1 MNGYLGYF
9 LMLQPDPLKLYFLFI
24 IHLKVCK
31 LKKKKKCISYLTT
44 KTLKQNTCSQIHK

>member
-31 LKKKKKCISYLTT
+31 LKEKKMHFLSNNQDPKAKYM
-44 KTLKQNTCSQIHK
+44 QPNP

>member
-31 LKKKKKCISYLTT
+31 LKKKKNAFPI
-44 KTLKQNTCSQIHK
+44 QQPRP